1 MPPKLLLKP
10 HEPVHVH
17 VYVHEHEH
25 EHEHGP
31 DPADKISRRYA
42 CEPTL
47 LTRLRADLPTDTTL
61 SLAPYCHRTDK
72 ILCRYAYGT
81 DYALAPYCYTTTT

>member
-1 MPPKLLLKP
+1 M
-10 HEPVHVH
+10 
-17 VYVHEHEH
+17 EH
-25 EHEHGP
+25 

-81 DYALAPYCYTTTT
+81 DYALAPYCYRPYDKLRAVLLPEPISLVLYCYTNR